1 MSASGCVKRPPWEIG
16 PDEIVEF
23 DFSAEERELLWQGLH
38 QWGGPTRP
46 TDGIARVIG
55 FPSVEALHA
64 DSRAIREELRAGRP
78 LTKRDWERALVA
90 TEIVFA
96 SNYYGAAG
104 DWEAVSAWD
113 DARTLRVLR
122 AIQRKMAGFRAPP
135 RQRHPRTT
143 K

>member
-1 MSASGCVKRPPWEIG
+1 MERPPWEIG
-16 PDEIVEF
+16 PDEVV
-23 DFSAEERELLWQGLH
+23 DLRLSVEERELLWEGLH

-46 TDGIARVIG
+46 TDAVARVIG
-55 FPSVEALHA
+55 FSSINGMHA
-64 DSRAIREELRAGRP
+64 EKKPIQGLLKAGQP

-104 DWEAVSAWD
+104 DWEIASGWD

-122 AIQRKMAGFRAPP
+122 GIQRKLAGFRSPP
-135 RQRHPRTT
+135 HRRVPRNLPGPEE
-143 K
+143 